1 MFMTF
6 VCELFFLIATK
17 LKQRSELLN
26 DEARMKEEERR
37 KQKDAEAKLKA
48 QQRAEVSSRKSDI
61 IFIVISFTSNE

>member
-26 DEARMKEEERR
+26 NEARMKEEERR